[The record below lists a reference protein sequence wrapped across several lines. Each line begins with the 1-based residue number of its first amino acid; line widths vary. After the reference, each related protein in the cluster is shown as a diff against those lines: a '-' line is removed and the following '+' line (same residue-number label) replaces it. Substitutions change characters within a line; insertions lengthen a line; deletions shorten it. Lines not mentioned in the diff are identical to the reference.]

1 VIDNVG
7 RIAAPAL
14 RPFAGRGFRHLGP
27 HYDPL
32 SGEGARLY
40 GGRFNP
46 SGSFLVLYLCQ
57 SRPCAVAEL
66 KRLGE
71 RQAIGIQ
78 ALLPRVLYRHEIELD
93 RVLDL
98 TDSTIRDQVGVGLDV
113 LTSTDWA
120 TCQDLGVAS
129 HSLGANG
136 ISSPSATGVGEV
148 LAVFVPPISL
158 RRLEPHYVEEWYSTD
173 QLYG

>member
-46 SGSFLVLYLCQ
+46 SESFLVLYLCQ

>member
-1 VIDNVG
+1 
-7 RIAAPAL
+7 
-14 RPFAGRGFRHLGP
+14 
-27 HYDPL
+27 
-32 SGEGARLY
+32 
-40 GGRFNP
+40 
-46 SGSFLVLYLCQ
+46 VLYLCQ

-78 ALLPRVLYRHEIELD
+78 ALLPRVLYRYEIELD

-113 LTSTDWA
+113 LTGTDWA
-120 TCQDLGVAS
+120 TCQDLGVAL
-129 HSLGANG
+129 HSLGAGG
-136 ISSPSATGVGEV
+136 ISSPSATGVGAV
-148 LAVFVPPISL
+148 LAVFVPPISP
-158 RRLEPHYVEEWYSTD
+158 RRLEPHCVEEWYSTD